1 MATPKQNSLKE
12 LLDTIQDWHSRAL
25 AQAGQ
30 LIEIPDGTTAVMKED
45 KESEE
50 EKSITLTGDV
60 RLGFMLGAVSVA
72 SLFDELPF
80 VIIEEEVPSDVKPE
94 SEAIH

>member
-1 MATPKQNSLKE
+1 MGTSKRNTMKE
-12 LLDTIQDWHSRAL
+12 LLDVIQDWHSRAL

-30 LIEIPDGTTAVMKED
+30 LIEIPEGTTAVMKAKED
-45 KESEE
+45 VDEE
-50 EKSITLTGDV
+50 QTITLTGDV

-80 VIIEEEVPSDVKPE
+80 VIIEEEETSDVKLE
-94 SEAIH
+94 SEALH